1 MGGPRAPE
9 TCQASSSSWGCCV
22 IGFLSLDEPPQPL
35 PTQCPEA
42 ASSGGLPESSVL
54 FVRAPVG
61 EFRVHPEP
69 RPSTLSLSQHAEPI
83 PAPPSLSV
91 CQHTPDKFLA
101 GTLTNCRGPDP
112 IWRRLPSRHP
122 GDRAANRAPGTQ
134 RAPPIQGSRGRSPR
148 EGTDSLAAA
157 ASVRALWLCE
167 SGRCRGGA
175 DLVAHLQVQ
184 EHIY

>member
-1 MGGPRAPE
+1 MQGQGVGGPRAPE

-83 PAPPSLSV
+83 PAPPSLSPAPRACHSTLSLSPAPRARPSTPSLSQHPEPVPAPRACPLPVLIPPLILHFRCISSLWVWPAVQLQPVGV
-91 CQHTPDKFLA
+91 CRMK
-101 GTLTNCRGPDP
+101 
-112 IWRRLPSRHP
+112 
-122 GDRAANRAPGTQ
+122 TQ
-134 RAPPIQGSRGRSPR
+134 Q
-148 EGTDSLAAA
+148 
-157 ASVRALWLCE
+157 
-167 SGRCRGGA
+167 
-175 DLVAHLQVQ
+175 
-184 EHIY
+184 